1 MEDSKL
7 RGQVTAVVF
16 RNGQNG
22 WTVAK
27 VRSSD
32 GETVT
37 AVGNMTGLCVGES
50 IDADGEYVEHP
61 QYGRQFSVR
70 SFERTMPSSEAGIY
84 EYLASGAVSGIGA
97 KTAQLIVERFGSEAF
112 EVIASDPERL
122 ASIRGISLKRALMM
136 QKSFL
141 QAGVL
146 RALIEFLAIHKLP
159 PTFAAPLAGRYGGDA
174 VEAVTEDPYILCAE
188 PFLLTFSEADRLAS
202 DLGIDGESRVRRE
215 AAILYELFF
224 NLQNGHVFLP
234 EKKLLAA
241 AEELCGVSA
250 ERLSEALRSLCEKG
264 RTVEETVCGTE
275 ACYLQS
281 VYIREVTAARKIRE
295 LLEMKIKPPHDL
307 EKTLSKIEKET
318 GVICSEMQKRAV
330 TQCFGSGISI
340 ITGGPGTGKT
350 TALLTL
356 IRLLEKHGLT
366 AALAAP
372 TGRAADRMS
381 KICSREARTLH
392 RLLETVPDESGEM
405 TFKRNSR
412 NPLAFDVVI
421 IDEASML
428 DLNMS
433 ASLLDAMR
441 PGSRLVLVGDADQ
454 LPPVGAG
461 RFFSDLL
468 ESGKVP
474 AVRLDEIFRQARESD
489 IIVNAHKINH
499 GEKPDLKKNSG
510 DFYFSECRTAQQTAS
525 LVSELVGGRITEH
538 FGIDPADIQVICP
551 SRRNVCGTEEMNV
564 RLQETLNP
572 PSEEKD
578 EIRFGDTVFRRGDRV
593 MQIKNNYDRVWLDE
607 RVNVSGAGV
616 YNGDTGVIAA
626 VDKRARLLTVLF
638 DGKRSEYSMTE
649 LAELELAFAVT
660 AHKSQGSEYRAV
672 IIPVFDCPQR
682 LLTRNLLYTAATR
695 AKELLIICG
704 REDMLE
710 VMIKSGD
717 PAKRYGALK
726 RRIIN
731 ELKGTE

>member
-1 MEDSKL
+1 MEENKL
-7 RGQVTAVVF
+7 CGTVTAVLF
-16 RNGQNG
+16 KNGQNG
-22 WTVAK
+22 WTVVK
-27 VRSSD
+27 VRPSD

-37 AVGNMTGLCVGES
+37 AVGSMPGLCAGES
-50 IDADGEYVEHP
+50 IEAEGEYVEHP

-70 SFERTMPSSEAGIY
+70 SFERTMPSSEEGIY
-84 EYLASGAVSGIGA
+84 EYLASGSISGIGA
-97 KTAQLIVERFGSEAF
+97 KTAQLIIERFGSEAF
-112 EVIASDPERL
+112 DVIANDPERL
-122 ASIRGISLKRALMM
+122 SMIRGISLRRAYAI

-141 QAGVL
+141 RAGIL
-146 RALIEFLAIHKLP
+146 RVLIEFLASHGLP

-174 VEAVTEDPYILCAE
+174 VTAVRENPYLLCAE
-188 PFLLTFSEADRLAS
+188 PFMLTFPEADKIAS
-202 DLGIDGESRVRRE
+202 EFGIDGESAVRRE
-215 AAILYELFF
+215 AAILYELFY
-224 NLQNGHVFLP
+224 NLQSGHVFLP

-241 AEELCGVSA
+241 AEELCGVAAEKLASA
-250 ERLSEALRSLCEKG
+250 LGSLCERG
-264 RTVEETVCGTE
+264 RTVCERICGID
-275 ACYLQS
+275 ACYLER
-281 VYIREVTAARKIRE
+281 VYILEVSAAQKVKE
-295 LLEMKIKPPHDL
+295 LAEMEIKPPRDL
-307 EKTLSKIEKET
+307 EKTLAKTEKET
-318 GVICSEMQKRAV
+318 GVICSDKQKQAIM
-330 TQCFGSGISI
+330 QCFKSGISI

-356 IRLLEKHGLT
+356 IRMLEKYGLT

-392 RLLETVPDESGEM
+392 RLLEAVPDESGEM
-405 TFKRNSR
+405 IFKRDSSY
-412 NPLAFDVVI
+412 PLAFDVVI
-421 IDEASML
+421 VDEASML

-461 RFFSDLL
+461 RFFADLL
-468 ESGKVP
+468 ESGKVS

-499 GEKPDLKKNSG
+499 GETPDLKKNSG

-525 LVSELVGGRITEH
+525 LVSELIGGRITER
-538 FGIDPADIQVICP
+538 FGIEPADIQVICP
-551 SRRNVCGTEEMNV
+551 SRRNACGTEAMNV
-564 RLQETLNP
+564 RLQERLNP
-572 PSEEKD
+572 PSDGRD
-578 EIRFGDTVFRRGDRV
+578 EIVFGNTVFRCGDRV
-593 MQIKNNYDRVWLDE
+593 MQIKNNYDRIWLDE

-626 VDKRARLLTVLF
+626 VDRRARLLTVLF
-638 DGKRSEYSMTE
+638 DGKRSEYSLTE
-649 LAELELAFAVT
+649 LSELELAYAVT

-672 IIPVFDCPQR
+672 IIPVFDCPSR

-695 AKELLIICG
+695 AKELLVLCG
-704 REDMLE
+704 REDMIE

-731 ELKGTE
+731 EFAE